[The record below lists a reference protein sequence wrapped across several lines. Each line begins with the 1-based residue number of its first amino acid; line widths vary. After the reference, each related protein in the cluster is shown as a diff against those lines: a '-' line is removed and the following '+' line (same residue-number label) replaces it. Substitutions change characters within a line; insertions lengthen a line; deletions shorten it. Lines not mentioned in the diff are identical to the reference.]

1 MPGDSGG
8 PRGDYARVVLLFP
21 TRGCGCNGHPA
32 FPTPSF
38 SSGETIM
45 HRSGEIAPRDRGGVG
60 GIRCS
65 HPSRRGE
72 NAAPQDEV
80 RSWDVARPHGEERGN
95 VARLE
100 PCARLRKCRCKLC
113 GCLKFE
119 IESGGS
125 FLSLPHLR
133 GRDERSSLL
142 GWLEAP
148 RGGSSRIDPPPPT
161 RHIVRSAHDVPAL
174 PTSGRDKKE
183 RASLALATKCKL
195 LIRSALFEI

>member
-1 MPGDSGG
+1 M
-8 PRGDYARVVLLFP
+8 
-21 TRGCGCNGHPA
+21 
-32 FPTPSF
+32 
-38 SSGETIM
+38 
-45 HRSGEIAPRDRGGVG
+45 
-60 GIRCS
+60 
-65 HPSRRGE
+65 
-72 NAAPQDEV
+72 
-80 RSWDVARPHGEERGN
+80 ARPHGEERGN

-142 GWLEAP
+142 GWREAP
-148 RGGSSRIDPPPPT
+148 RGGSSRIDLPPPT
-161 RHIVRSAHDVPAL
+161 RHIVRSAHDVPSLRASFARL
-174 PTSGRDKKE
+174 DPTSGRDKKE

-195 LIRSALFEI
+195 LIRSALFEICAVALFEI